1 MKYLAVSTNTKDVS
15 AFAVEEYQRAME
27 LRADGILTDAWLK
40 SDFSGAVLVLECA
53 DKDELTAILNTLP
66 IVIHDA
72 STFAI
77 TEIIDLDSA
86 RPGIA

>member
-1 MKYLAVSTNTKDVS
+1 MKYLAVSTNTTDVS

-53 DKDELTAILNTLP
+53 DKDA
-66 IVIHDA
+66 
-72 STFAI
+72 
-77 TEIIDLDSA
+77 
-86 RPGIA
+86 